1 MPPALLRE
9 LQRYK
14 DTTRYAALDAEVLST
29 TIDANLDW
37 AFVENCFH
45 RSKYWKGAGPLGPP
59 FYDPLDKAINNRASL
74 LSSFLCEAKTDF
86 SSVYALS
93 FKIQMLPLDKA

>member
-1 MPPALLRE
+1 MC
-9 LQRYK
+9 
-14 DTTRYAALDAEVLST
+14 YARQGGFRTLST
-29 TIDANLDW
+29 TIDANLDC
-37 AFVENCFH
+37 AFVEYCFH